1 MKLRP
6 FALERF
12 FAQHEFRVKLLACAS
27 DPEPLTIEELLA
39 YEPEARD
46 RLMKLGLGYVD
57 AVGTPELRKEILSV
71 FTHRTLDEVVCFAG
85 AEEPIFAFFNEA
97 LSPGDHVIAHWPA
110 YQSLY
115 SVAQAVGSAVTKWE
129 AHESNGWQL
138 DPDELPRLIRP
149 DTKVLVINSPH
160 NPTGALLP
168 RDRLDA
174 IVTFARK
181 HGLWLFSD
189 EVYRGLEHD
198 PAKRNPSVADL
209 YERGI
214 SLGALAKS
222 YGLAGLRI
230 GWVACQDRAL
240 LVRLSAFKD
249 YLTICNAA
257 PSELL
262 GAVALRHGEA
272 LIARCRK
279 IVLENLAV
287 ADAFL
292 ARHSDLLSWVRPTAG
307 TTSLVRVAG
316 DAQAGVFSSRLLEAT
331 GVLVMA
337 GSDFEYRDSHFRMG
351 LGRRNF
357 PQAVAEIEHWL
368 ATGRR

>member
-1 MKLRP
+1 M
-6 FALERF
+6 
-12 FAQHEFRVKLLACAS
+12 LACAS
-27 DPEPLTIEELLA
+27 DPEPLTVEELLA
-39 YEPEARD
+39 YEPDARE

-57 AVGTPELRKEILSV
+57 AIGTPELRQAIVSV
-71 FTHRTLDEVVCFAG
+71 FTKITADEVLCFAG

-97 LSPGDHVIAHWPA
+97 LSPGDHVIAHFPA

-115 SVAQAVGSAVTKWE
+115 SVAQAVGAAVTKWE
-129 AHESNGWQL
+129 AHESDGWQL
-138 DPDELPRLIRP
+138 DPDALPRLIKP
-149 DTKVLVINSPH
+149 DTRVLVINSPH
-160 NPTGALLP
+160 NPSGALLE
-168 RDRLDA
+168 RERLDA
-174 IVTFARK
+174 IVAFARK

-198 PAKRNPSVADL
+198 PAKRNPAVADL

-240 LVRLSAFKD
+240 LSRLSAFKD
-249 YLTICNAA
+249 YLTICNAG

-262 GAVALRHGEA
+262 GALALRHGEA
-272 LIARCRK
+272 LIARCRA
-279 IVLENLAV
+279 IVLHNLAV
-287 ADAFL
+287 ADGFL
-292 ARHSDLLSWVRPTAG
+292 ARHSEKLSWVRPTAG
-307 TTSLVRVAG
+307 TTSLVKVAG
-316 DAQAGVFSSRLLEAT
+316 VDQAGPFSAQLLEAT

-357 PQAVAEIEHWL
+357 PEAVGEIERWL
-368 ATGRR
+368 GSKT